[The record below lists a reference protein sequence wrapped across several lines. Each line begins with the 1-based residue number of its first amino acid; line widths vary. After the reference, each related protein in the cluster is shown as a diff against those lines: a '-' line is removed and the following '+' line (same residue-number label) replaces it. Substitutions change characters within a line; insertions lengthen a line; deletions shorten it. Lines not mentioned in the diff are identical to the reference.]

1 MRILSQTNDIQGYH
15 GTVGT
20 PTNMY
25 DYRGERLFVGD
36 VVCLITFGVDGRQLY
51 NFGIEFVCEEDVSIA
66 NWTGKNHQY
75 VMGIA
80 ETYNSDNFKV
90 LDGIKLSSGKW
101 REKFNTIDSDFR
113 VYKVKDHSQLAIGEK
128 IGFLSVVNISDYP
141 TEKGG
146 EEQLIGSINEI
157 LEKATA
163 KLKEMYGDDFKFE
176 DDDEFVFALNNG
188 ILFISFDNGMKIKIM
203 LDTVIP
209 LDMDFDLKAGEQE

>member
-36 VVCLITFGVDGRQLY
+36 VVCLVTFGVGGRQLY
-51 NFGIEFVCEEDVSIA
+51 NFGIEFVCEEDISIA

-128 IGFLSVVNISDYP
+128 ITFLSVIDVPYHP
-141 TEKGG
+141 TEKCG
-146 EEQLIGSINEI
+146 
-157 LEKATA
+157 K
-163 KLKEMYGDDFKFE
+163 
-176 DDDEFVFALNNG
+176 
-188 ILFISFDNGMKIKIM
+188 
-203 LDTVIP
+203 
-209 LDMDFDLKAGEQE
+209 QE